1 MPKTTAWLICL
12 EVEWKQALPYYQ
24 GSRWSLNWQGK
35 KTKTFNVHQTPFPPN
50 LTSHSGDTARSPSPL
65 WGYSM
70 HNVRPALNQ
79 LSIFGVHLPLALV
92 VFGLCHL
99 VRQTRKRG
107 LATRCNLG
115 EPCLSL
121 ADNLFVCCARFAI
134 IPHSIPVPLSL
145 LSNVVGGFL
154 CWLGCPCLRGSV
166 VHRGG
171 IGWVFW
177 AAYRYLA
184 IFVQFAP
191 FSNIS
196 PTCVQMFC
204 NLFGI
209 LLLLDI
215 LPPFSG

>member
-1 MPKTTAWLICL
+1 MSARVLQQKKCIPETPFMPKTTAWLICL

-145 LSNVVGGFL
+145 LSNGEGGL
-154 CWLGCPCLRGSV
+154 LGWLGSAWWSWVSCEVLAGHCIDQS
-166 VHRGG
+166 HRK
-171 IGWVFW
+171 I
-177 AAYRYLA
+177 
-184 IFVQFAP
+184 
-191 FSNIS
+191 
-196 PTCVQMFC
+196 
-204 NLFGI
+204 
-209 LLLLDI
+209 
-215 LPPFSG
+215 